1 MDTNNEHKIRAEQA
15 QRVRLQ
21 MKISDMILDLV
32 RDAIDGKLDDEP
44 NGDVQGICEALAIQ
58 IIAKVKEEDGSREI
72 KAGLG
77 DHGV

>member
-1 MDTNNEHKIRAEQA
+1 
-15 QRVRLQ
+15 
-21 MKISDMILDLV
+21 V